1 MAKLNKKELK
11 ELNERK
17 ELEVVEA
24 EKVLI
29 FETPEMEIE
38 HLKKELERANRTNK
52 LLRKKL
58 KRLRLREENLIS
70 EIDEMDAVT
79 AIEHEVTYLEEHV
92 CPVCGGRLEYA
103 DLPHGQLETCG
114 TKNCLHKK
122 VIKW

>member
-11 ELNERK
+11 ELKEAQ
-17 ELEVVEA
+17 ELEAEVV

-29 FETPEMEIE
+29 FDTPEQEIE

-58 KRLRLREENLIS
+58 KRLRLREETLVS

-92 CPVCGGRLEYA
+92 CPVCGGRLNYV

-114 TKNCLHKK
+114 TLNCLHKR